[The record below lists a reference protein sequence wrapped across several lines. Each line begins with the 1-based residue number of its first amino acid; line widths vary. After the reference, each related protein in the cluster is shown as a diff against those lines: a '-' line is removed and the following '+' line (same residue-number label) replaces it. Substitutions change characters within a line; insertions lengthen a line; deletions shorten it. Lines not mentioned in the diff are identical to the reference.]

1 MYFCSQCWYTLCLYR
16 ERNTQFNWLC
26 LLTCVSCKTC
36 HCLLVV
42 IYLAALH
49 IGLPLNCS
57 SCGLNAEPRLGCWRV
72 WRFDGSHWNGP
83 DRLCGP
89 NRTHL
94 PQTHRYLTLRLHS
107 NYSELL
113 PRFRFSH
120 ESQDRGSLWPL
131 TCSCHPGNLWDPGAH
146 GKPVAQSPSQ
156 IRLLTSWNKQVSE
169 VCGRQQGEEWGLNN
183 QSLVLKDELCFYHE
197 HEWTARRSAHGMRSI
212 SETSAAPSDAATQT
226 AEKQLCCFSWLFRN
240 DI

>member
-107 NYSELL
+107 NYSEKQSCCQGFAF
-113 PRFRFSH
+113 PMNPKTGGRF
-120 ESQDRGSLWPL
+120 DLWPVAVTL
-131 TCSCHPGNLWDPGAH
+131 VICETRGHMENLLHNHHPKLD
-146 GKPVAQSPSQ
+146 
-156 IRLLTSWNKQVSE
+156 SWP
-169 VCGRQQGEEWGLNN
+169 R
-183 QSLVLKDELCFYHE
+183 
-197 HEWTARRSAHGMRSI
+197 
-212 SETSAAPSDAATQT
+212 ETSRLVRFVEDSRGRS
-226 AEKQLCCFSWLFRN
+226 EG
-240 DI
+240 